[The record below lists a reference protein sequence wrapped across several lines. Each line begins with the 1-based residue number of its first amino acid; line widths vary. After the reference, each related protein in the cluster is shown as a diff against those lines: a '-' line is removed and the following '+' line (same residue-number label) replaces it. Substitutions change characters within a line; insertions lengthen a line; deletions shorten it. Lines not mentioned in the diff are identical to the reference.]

1 MITHIVTNVMHKM
14 ILLPVYSPAVEE
26 EHMMEDTVNAM
37 KGNMMLESMNAKTVT
52 ILGKTI
58 K

>member
-1 MITHIVTNVMHKM
+1 MITHIVTNAMHKM

-37 KGNMMLESMNAKTVT
+37 KGNMMLGLMNAKIVI
-52 ILGKTI
+52 ILGKI
-58 K
+58 MK